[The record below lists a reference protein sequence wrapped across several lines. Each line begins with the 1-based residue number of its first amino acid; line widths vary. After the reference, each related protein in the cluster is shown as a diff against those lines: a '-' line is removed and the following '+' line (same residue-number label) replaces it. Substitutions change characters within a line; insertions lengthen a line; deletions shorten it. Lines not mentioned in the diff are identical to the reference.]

1 MKKLL
6 SSILIIFVLSVSGW
20 AQNKG
25 QNVRG
30 VVTDAFTGAPLPGA
44 TVFILNS
51 TPVIGSTT
59 DINGEFTF
67 KNIQPGRISFT
78 ASFIGYNTA
87 TVSNVMVSSGK
98 EIALTFKL
106 EEKVTKLNDIVVRA
120 TIDKQKSLNDLATVS
135 ARTFSVEETER
146 FAGSLGDPSRMVAN
160 YAGVVAGND
169 SRNDIVIRG
178 NSPMGLLWRIEGIEV
193 PNPNHFGAQGTTGG
207 PVSMLNSNLLT
218 NSDFMTGAFPAEYG
232 NALSGVFDINLRTG
246 NKEKYEYT
254 GQISFN
260 GFEAAIEGPIPMGK
274 NNPKGS
280 FIADYRYST
289 LQLVNQMGLD
299 MGTGTAIPEYQDF
312 TFLADLPTRKL
323 GRFKV
328 IGLLGKSFIQ
338 LGRSFDKEEAI
349 SHNQVG
355 TGTDFGSGLGVGA
368 LTHTYMF
375 SENTKLRSTVS
386 YQNTTSSALVD
397 TVDYDAKK
405 YVMSYAGK
413 LNEDKLTA
421 SLQLKHRF
429 NPQNNITVGFS
440 WNKYLTSYNDSA
452 YSRKY
457 KQILMVSQ
465 VNDESSVL
473 LKGFA
478 NWQHKFTDLVT
489 LNTGL
494 FYQHYNLNNENA
506 LEPRAGIKWQFRHN
520 QSISF
525 GYGLHSQIQPRGTYF
540 YKQYNEA
547 NNTYKENNRN
557 LKFTRSNH
565 WVVGHDWMISK
576 QFRVKTEVYYQQLY
590 NAPVS
595 ASEQQYSL
603 LNAGSDYYVPT
614 LDSMVNKGKGY
625 NYGVELTI
633 EKFMS
638 RGYYALLTLSL
649 FDSKY
654 KGYDNVWRNTA
665 FNTNYVANFLTGYEW
680 KVGKRNYLTL
690 DLRTVWSGGRRR
702 TPIDL
707 NASLIAGEEKRD
719 WSKAYSGKYKDYFRS
734 DLRIGF
740 KQNLGRISQ
749 EWGLDLQNLTNN
761 QNVFTEQYN
770 NQTREI
776 AMVYQQSFLPMFLY
790 RINF

>member
-6 SSILIIFVLSVSGW
+6 SIILICLELVVSLS
-20 AQNKG
+20 AQNRG

-30 VVTDAFTGAPLPGA
+30 IVIDAFTGSPLPGA
-44 TVFILNS
+44 TVVIANS
-51 TPVIGSTT
+51 IPATGRTT
-59 DINGEFTF
+59 DLNGEFTF
-67 KNIQPGRISFT
+67 NNIQPGRISCS
-78 ASFIGYNTA
+78 ASFIGYNTS
-87 TVSNVMVSSGK
+87 TVTNVMVSSGK
-98 EIALTFKL
+98 ETVLTFKL
-106 EEKVTKLNDIVVRA
+106 EEKVTRLNDIVIKS

-232 NALSGVFDINLRTG
+232 NALSGVFDINMRTG

-254 GQISFN
+254 GQIGFN
-260 GFEAAIEGPIPMGK
+260 GFEAAIEGPISMGK
-274 NNPKGS
+274 DNPKGS

-289 LQLVNQMGLD
+289 LQLINQMGFD

-312 TFLADLPTRKL
+312 TFSADLPTRKL
-323 GRFKV
+323 GRFRV
-328 IGLLGKSFIQ
+328 IGLWGKSYIQ
-338 LGRSFDKEEAI
+338 LGRSFDKNEAI

-355 TGTDFGSGLGVGA
+355 TGTDFGSGLGVIA
-368 LTHTYMF
+368 LTHTYML
-375 SENTKLRSTVS
+375 SENTKLKSSFS
-386 YQNTTSSALVD
+386 YQNTTSNALVD
-397 TVDYDAKK
+397 TIDYDAKK

-413 LNEDKLTA
+413 LDENKLTA

-429 NPQNNITVGFS
+429 NPQNNLTLGLS
-440 WNKYLTSYNDSA
+440 WNKYMTSYNDSA

-457 KQILMVSQ
+457 KQILTVSQ
-465 VNDESSVL
+465 VNNEASVL

-478 NWQHKFTDLVT
+478 NWQHKFTDLIT

-494 FYQHYNLNNENA
+494 YFQHYNLNNENA
-506 LEPRAGIKWQFRHN
+506 LEPRAGIKWQLHRRHTL
-520 QSISF
+520 SF
-525 GYGLHSQIQPRGTYF
+525 GYGLHSQIQPRTTYF
-540 YKQYNEA
+540 YKQYNDLIG
-547 NNTYKENNRN
+547 TYKENNRN

-565 WVVGHDWMISK
+565 WVVGHDWMLSK
-576 QFRVKTEVYYQQLY
+576 QFRIKTELYYQQLY

-595 ASEQQYSL
+595 EAEQQYSL

-638 RGYYALLTLSL
+638 QGYYALLTLSL

-654 KGYDNVWRNTA
+654 KGYDNIWRNTA

-680 KVGKRNYLTL
+680 KVGKRNYVTL

-707 NASLIAGEEKRD
+707 QASLKAGEEKRD
-719 WSKAYSGKYKDYFRS
+719 WNKAYSEKYKDYFRT

-749 EWGLDLQNLTNN
+749 EWGLDLQNLTNH
-761 QNVFTEQYN
+761 QNIFTEQYN
-770 NQTREI
+770 NQTQDI
-776 AMVYQQSFLPMFLY
+776 ALIYQQSFLPMFLY